1 MSENKLPEGMGK
13 KIVEALKKQSENEE
27 IIVSEPVEEQTPQFQ
42 FDEPEVEEVRAEIS
56 EEFKPVLGDSDTY
69 KTSISLDDYEKP
81 EMTIS
86 LEDDDDDEEYEMP
99 NNINV
104 LKRLV
109 NQLPTGVPKHTGA
122 QIIRQ
127 TIEALGIPMRSVLQD
142 AQRVQEA
149 LSSSI
154 KDCIFTINEYKSN
167 IKTLEK
173 QAQNYQKQSAKLNE
187 IVSLF
192 TYSEKK

>member
-13 KIVEALKKQSENEE
+13 KIVEALKKQNENEE
-27 IIVSEPVEEQTPQFQ
+27 AIVSAPVEEQVSQFQ
-42 FDEPEVEEVRAEIS
+42 FEPEVEEVRAEIS
-56 EEFKPVLGDSDTY
+56 EEFKPILGDSDTY

-86 LEDDDDDEEYEMP
+86 LEDDDDEEYEMP

>member
-13 KIVEALKKQSENEE
+13 KIVEALKKQNEDE
-27 IIVSEPVEEQTPQFQ
+27 MLVAQPDEEQTSQFRFEQ
-42 FDEPEVEEVRAEIS
+42 PEIEEVRSEIT
-56 EEFKPVLGDSDTY
+56 EEFRPVLGDSDTY

-192 TYSEKK
+192 TYSDKK